1 MSDEDREP
9 TPPTPERPN
18 VDKVGKTLTHS
29 GDQPD
34 VEKRD
39 E

>member
-1 MSDEDREP
+1 MSDEDQKS
-9 TPPTPERPN
+9 TPPEPDRPN

-34 VEKRD
+34 VETRD